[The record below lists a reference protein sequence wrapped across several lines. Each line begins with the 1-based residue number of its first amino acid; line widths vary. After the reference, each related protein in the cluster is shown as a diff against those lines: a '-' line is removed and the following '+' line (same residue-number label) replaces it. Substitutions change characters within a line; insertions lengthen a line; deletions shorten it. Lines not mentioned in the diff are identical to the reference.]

1 MIYGAHMR
9 DPAGSRR
16 SQARSQDASA
26 TDANSAE
33 QTNPAQLLD
42 VDRSDAEFL
51 ASVGRQVREARARGG
66 MVRKALSQA
75 ARVSERYLAQLE
87 SGGGN
92 ASIVLLRR
100 VAGALNVRLSDLLEP
115 PALDGTSRAI
125 RRFLEGLPP
134 ERMHDAL
141 RRLTQEFGHDESVR
155 SKRVA
160 LIGLRGAGKT
170 TLGNL
175 LARALGRP
183 FIELDREVEREAGVP
198 LSDVFLLYGPAG
210 YHAIERRCLDRV
222 IEGQSDVVLAVGGG
236 IASEPDTYNALLHNC
251 YTVWIKASPEE
262 HMARVVAQGD
272 TRPMA
277 GRAEAMDDLRRIL
290 ASREPLYRRADAVVD
305 TAGQPLAESL
315 RALQAL
321 TIPA

>member
-1 MIYGAHMR
+1 MR
-9 DPAGSRR
+9 DPTKRA
-16 SQARSQDASA
+16 QPHALVASA
-26 TDANSAE
+26 THGSAE
-33 QTNPAQLLD
+33 RDAPAQLLD
-42 VDRSDAEFL
+42 VDRSDPAFL
-51 ASVGRQVREARARGG
+51 ADVGKRVREARARAG
-66 MVRKALSQA
+66 MTRKALSQA

-87 SGGGN
+87 SGAGN

-100 VAGALNVRLSDLLEP
+100 VAAALSVRPADLLEP
-115 PALDGTSRAI
+115 PAFNGTPGAI
-125 RRFLEGLPP
+125 QRFLESLPP
-134 ERMHDAL
+134 ERVHDAL
-141 RRLTQEFGHDESVR
+141 RRLRQEFGRDESVR
-155 SKRVA
+155 RKRVA

-183 FIELDREVEREAGVP
+183 FIELDREVERDAGVP

-210 YHAIERRCLDRV
+210 YHVIERRCLERV
-222 IEGQSDVVLAVGGG
+222 IESQSDVVVAVGGG
-236 IASEPDTYNALLHNC
+236 IVSEPDTYNGLLQNC

-272 TRPMA
+272 MRPIA

-290 ASREPLYRRADAVVD
+290 GSREPLYSRADAVVD